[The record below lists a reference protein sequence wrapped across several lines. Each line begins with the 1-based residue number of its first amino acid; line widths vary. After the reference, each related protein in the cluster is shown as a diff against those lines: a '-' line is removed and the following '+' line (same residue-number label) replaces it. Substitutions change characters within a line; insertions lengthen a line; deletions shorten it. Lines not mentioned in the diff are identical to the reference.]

1 MKCPSRYLGGG
12 FSPGSGRS
20 WTKGGVKPAAVTW
33 SWEGQGCVPL
43 GESLLWFLLRICS
56 ERSLEA
62 LQREADGEVGQLPAS
77 LALDPHCGCLCLV
90 GVTWILMQTYSL
102 GGYCCPGFPALS
114 ARDLEP
120 HVQVGEEKVKGIWV
134 FRHQLSEAV
143 SYLSLHPPLPTAPF
157 SPTWTRR
164 DKTNWMI

>member
-20 WTKGGVKPAAVTW
+20 WTKWGVVGKLAAVTW

-56 ERSLEA
+56 ERSLKA
-62 LQREADGEVGQLPAS
+62 LQREPDGEVGQLPAS

-90 GVTWILMQTYSL
+90 GVI
-102 GGYCCPGFPALS
+102 
-114 ARDLEP
+114 
-120 HVQVGEEKVKGIWV
+120 
-134 FRHQLSEAV
+134 
-143 SYLSLHPPLPTAPF
+143 
-157 SPTWTRR
+157 
-164 DKTNWMI
+164 